1 MCSLVVSERIKQ
13 TKKKQKKHVNIDTV
27 IRQML
32 SDYNIG
38 YISLN

>member
-1 MCSLVVSERIKQ
+1 MCSSVVSERIKQ
-13 TKKKQKKHVNIDTV
+13 KIATKKNTNIGMV
-27 IRQML
+27 SRQML